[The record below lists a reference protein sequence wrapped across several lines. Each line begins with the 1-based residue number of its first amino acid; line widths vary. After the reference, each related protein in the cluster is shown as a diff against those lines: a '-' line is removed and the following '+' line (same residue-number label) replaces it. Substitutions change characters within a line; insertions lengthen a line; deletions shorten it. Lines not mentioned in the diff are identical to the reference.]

1 MPKAVVLDSNA
12 LMMPFQFRVNLDNE
26 LTRLFG
32 EVPVFVPS
40 SVLSEL
46 AAIEDKKARP
56 ALQLARKYHIVETE
70 LRGDD
75 AVLDVAVKREAAVV
89 TNDKELIRRVRNAHL
104 PVVRLRG
111 ERFLVCDEF

>member
-12 LMMPFQFRVNLDNE
+12 LMMPFQFKVNLDKE

-32 EVPVFVPS
+32 DVPVFVPS
-40 SVLSEL
+40 SVLEEL
-46 AAIEDKKARP
+46 AAVRDKHAKP
-56 ALQLARKYHIVETE
+56 ALQLARKYQIIETE

-75 AVLDVAVKREAAVV
+75 AVLDVARRRDAAVV
-89 TNDKELIRRVRNAHL
+89 TNDRDLIRRVRELRL

-111 ERFLVCDEF
+111 ERFLIADEF